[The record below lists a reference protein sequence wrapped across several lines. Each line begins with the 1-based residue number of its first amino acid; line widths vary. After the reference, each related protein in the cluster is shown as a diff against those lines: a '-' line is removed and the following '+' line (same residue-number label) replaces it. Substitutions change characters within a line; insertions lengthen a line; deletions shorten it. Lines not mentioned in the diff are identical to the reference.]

1 VSAHPIPAVP
11 RSGGAASKAQPE
23 WALDDPYLY
32 LNREISLLHFQ
43 NRVLE
48 EAQDPRLPLL
58 ERLKFLAIVSSNL
71 NEFFMVRVAGL
82 LDQVAAGV
90 FESGAGEMSPGDQLR
105 TIRPMVDTLMEES
118 RICLLR
124 DVLPAL
130 GERGVRVLEYRDL
143 SAAQRASA
151 EAYFA
156 ETVFPVLT
164 PLAFDPGRPF
174 PHISNLSLNLAI
186 VIRRSDGSERFAR
199 VKVPGTLPQLVRVGP
214 KTARQDTNH
223 EEVYVWIEQLIA
235 ANLKLCFPGVQVID
249 AHPFHVTRDAEM
261 AIQEIEADDLLES
274 VAEGVRRR
282 RFGSVV
288 RLCVSSNMPEPIL
301 RILKRNLEIAEQDVY
316 RLNGP
321 LALSRLMSL
330 YKIDRPDLKD
340 SPIVPRTPAPLMA
353 FGKEEN
359 IFTAIDQQDILLHH
373 PYDSFEPV
381 VDFLRQAAADPRVLA
396 IKMTLYRVGRD
407 SPVVKALL
415 EAQENGKQVAVLV
428 ELKARFDEESNIEW
442 ARQLE
447 DQGVHVV
454 YGLVGLKIHSKIALV
469 VRQEAGR
476 IRRYVHLSTGNYN
489 AVTANLYTDIGLLT
503 ADDQI
508 GADATRL
515 FNYLTGYTEQ
525 HHYDKL
531 LVAPVSLRQGLE
543 AMIEREIEI
552 QRKGGEGRLIFKTNG
567 LVDRRTIELLYRA
580 SQAGVKCDLLVR
592 GICCLRPGVPG
603 VSESIRVVSIVG
615 RYLEHSR
622 IYYSRNGG
630 DEEMYLGSADLMPRN
645 LTYRVETVFPVR
657 DPAILRHL
665 RDDVLETY
673 LADNVRAR
681 VMQSHGGYARAVA
694 LGDEPAI
701 DSQKVLA
708 KRGGPATLPP
718 PQNPARSPRKH
729 RL

>member
-1 VSAHPIPAVP
+1 MAPA
-11 RSGGAASKAQPE
+11 SDAAPE
-23 WALDDPYLY
+23 LSLEDPSLY
-32 LNREISLLHFQ
+32 LNRELSLLQFQ
-43 NRVLE
+43 LRVLE

-58 ERLKFLAIVSSNL
+58 ERLKFLAIISSNL

-90 FESGAGEMSPGDQLR
+90 FETAPGEMSPGDQLR
-105 TIRPMVDTLMEES
+105 AIRSMVETIMEES
-118 RICLLR
+118 RVCLLQE
-124 DVLPAL
+124 VFPAL
-130 GERGVRVLEYRDL
+130 AERGVRVVDYRDL
-143 SAAQRASA
+143 SPEQRASA

-156 ETVFPVLT
+156 ETIFPVLT

-214 KTARQDTNH
+214 KGIRQQAQ
-223 EEVYVWIEQLIA
+223 EEVYVWIEQVIA
-235 ANLKLCFPGVQVID
+235 ANLRLCFPGVHVVD
-249 AHPFHVTRDAEM
+249 AHAFHVTRDAEM
-261 AIQEIEADDLLES
+261 VIQEIEADDLLES

-288 RLCVSSNMPEPIL
+288 RLCVSNNMPEPIL
-301 RILKRNLEIAEQDVY
+301 RILKRNLEIADQDIY

-321 LALSRLMSL
+321 LALNRLMSL

-340 SPIVPRTPAPLMA
+340 APIVPRTPAALTA
-353 FGKEEN
+353 FGKDEN

-381 VDFLRQAAADPRVLA
+381 VDFLRQAAHDPRVLA
-396 IKMTLYRVGRD
+396 IKMTLYRAGGD

-469 VRQEAGR
+469 VRQEGGR

-489 AVTANLYTDIGLLT
+489 AVTASLYTDIGLLT
-503 ADDQI
+503 ADEQI

-515 FNYLTGYTEQ
+515 FNYLTGYTED
-525 HHYDKL
+525 HHYNKL
-531 LVAPVSLRQGLE
+531 LVAPVSLREGLE

-552 QRKGGEGRLIFKTNG
+552 QQKGGEGRLIFKMNG
-567 LVDRRTIELLYRA
+567 LVDRSMIELLYRA
-580 SQAGVKCDLLVR
+580 SQAGVQCDLLVR
-592 GICCLRPGVPG
+592 GICCLRPGAPG
-603 VSESIRVVSIVG
+603 VSENIRVISIVG

-622 IYYSRNGG
+622 IYYFRNGG
-630 DEEMYLGSADLMPRN
+630 HEEMYIGSADLMPRN

-681 VMQSHGGYARAVA
+681 VMQPHGGYVRAIPLA
-694 LGDEPAI
+694 DEPAI
-701 DSQKVLA
+701 DSQTVLA
-708 KRGGPATLPP
+708 KRSGPPALPVP
-718 PQNPARSPRKH
+718 KDRNRNARSKH
-729 RL
+729 RS

>member
-1 VSAHPIPAVP
+1 MSAHPVPIPISQSPEGTSTVSLNDP
-11 RSGGAASKAQPE
+11 R
-23 WALDDPYLY
+23 LY
-32 LNREISLLHFQ
+32 LNREIGLLEFQ
-43 NRVLE
+43 SRVLE
-48 EAQDPRLPLL
+48 EAQDPRNPLL

-90 FESGAGEMSPGDQLR
+90 FETESGEPPPSEQLR
-105 TIRPMVDTLMEES
+105 TVRPMVDTLMDES
-118 RICLLR
+118 RICLLQE
-124 DVLPAL
+124 VLPGL
-130 GERGVRVLEYRDL
+130 SERGVHVVDYGELTEE
-143 SAAQRASA
+143 QRAAA

-156 ETVFPVLT
+156 ETIFPVLT

-199 VKVPGTLPQLVRVGP
+199 VKVPGTLPQLIPVGP
-214 KTARQDTNH
+214 ASQLGPSGGRA
-223 EEVYVWIEQLIA
+223 YVWIEQLIA
-235 ANLKLCFPGVQVID
+235 ANLKLCFPGVDVVD

-288 RLCVSSNMPEPIL
+288 RLCVANDMPPQIL
-301 RILKRNLEIAEQDVY
+301 HILKRNLELAEQDVY
-316 RLNGP
+316 RLAGP

-340 SPIVPRTPAPLMA
+340 SPIVPRIPEQLHA
-353 FGKEEN
+353 FGKDEN

-373 PYDSFEPV
+373 PFDSFEPV
-381 VDFLRQAAADPRVLA
+381 VDFLREAAHDPTVLA

-469 VRQEAGR
+469 VRQEGGR

-503 ADDQI
+503 ADEQI

-525 HHYDKL
+525 HQYDKL
-531 LVAPVSLRQGLE
+531 LVAPVSLRDGLE
-543 AMIEREIEI
+543 AMIEREIQVA
-552 QRKGGEGRLIFKTNG
+552 QRGGEGRLILKTNS
-567 LVDRRTIELLYRA
+567 LVDRRIIQLLYRA
-580 SQAGVKCDLLVR
+580 SQAGVHTDLLVR

-603 VSESIRVVSIVG
+603 VSENIRVISIVG

-622 IYYSRNGG
+622 IYYSHNGG

-645 LTYRVETVFPVR
+645 LNYRVETVFPIR
-657 DPAILRHL
+657 DPEILRHL
-665 RDDVLETY
+665 RDEVLEVY
-673 LADNVRAR
+673 LADNVRSR
-681 VMQSHGGYARAVA
+681 VMQAHGGYSRTIPLDDDRLDSQILLARREDLQARVARAIRDA
-694 LGDEPAI
+694 RP
-701 DSQKVLA
+701 
-708 KRGGPATLPP
+708 KRTP
-718 PQNPARSPRKH
+718 
-729 RL
+729 

>member
-1 VSAHPIPAVP
+1 MSAHPIPAP
-11 RSGGAASKAQPE
+11 SGNPETPAEAAGE
-23 WALDDPYLY
+23 LRFDDPYLY
-32 LNREISLLHFQ
+32 LNREISLLEFQ

-90 FESGAGEMSPGDQLR
+90 FESGSGELSPGEQLR
-105 TIRPMVDTLMEES
+105 IIRPMVDTLMEES
-118 RICLLR
+118 RICLLQ

-130 GERGVRVLEYRDL
+130 EDRGVSVVDYRDL
-143 SAAQRASA
+143 TDDQRAAA

-156 ETVFPVLT
+156 DTIFPVLT

-199 VKVPGTLPQLVRVGP
+199 VKVPGTLPQLVRVSP
-214 KTARQDTNH
+214 KGTRLHPSPQ
-223 EEVYVWIEQLIA
+223 EVFVWIEQLIA
-235 ANLKLCFPGVQVID
+235 ANLKLCFPGVQVVE
-249 AHPFHVTRDAEM
+249 AHPFHVTRDADM

-288 RLCVSSNMPEPIL
+288 RLCVASNMPEPIL
-301 RILKRNLEIAEQDVY
+301 RILKRNLEIGEQDVY

-321 LALSRLMSL
+321 LALNRLMSL
-330 YKIDRPDLKD
+330 YKIDRPDLKEA
-340 SPIVPRTPAPLMA
+340 PIVPRIPAALNA

-359 IFTAIDQQDILLHH
+359 IFTAIDQQDVLLHH

-381 VDFLRQAAADPRVLA
+381 VDFLRQAARDPKVLA

-503 ADDQI
+503 ADEQI

-531 LVAPVSLRQGLE
+531 LVAPVSLRGGLE

-567 LVDRRTIELLYRA
+567 LVDRQIIELLYRA
-580 SQAGVKCDLLVR
+580 SQAGVRCDLLVR

-603 VSESIRVVSIVG
+603 ISDNIRVISVVG

-673 LADNVRAR
+673 LADNTRAR
-681 VMQSHGGYARAVA
+681 VMQTHGGYARAIPLA
-694 LGDEPAI
+694 DEPVV
-701 DSQKVLA
+701 DSQVVLA
-708 KRGGPATLPP
+708 RRWTPTLPP
-718 PQNPARSPRKH
+718 VAEVRPPIRRP
-729 RL
+729 